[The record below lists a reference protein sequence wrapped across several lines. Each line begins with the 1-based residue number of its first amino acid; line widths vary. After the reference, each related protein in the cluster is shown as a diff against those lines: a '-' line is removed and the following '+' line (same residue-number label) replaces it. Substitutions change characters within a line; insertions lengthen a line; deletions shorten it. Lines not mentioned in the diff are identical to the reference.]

1 MEWQVVCVFF
11 FFIFNSLWLQFLL
24 SPPPPPL
31 TFLLCKNGLLDSREM
46 RNGPTFMQQLIKFL
60 FVCLPFLILLLLLL
74 FLFESWSQSGFYFL
88 VFFFFLIHFSV
99 FVFLDCC
106 HTVNLSLF
114 PFCSSYIRVPVYII
128 HICLCVCK

>member
-60 FVCLPFLILLLLLL
+60 FVCLPFLILLLL